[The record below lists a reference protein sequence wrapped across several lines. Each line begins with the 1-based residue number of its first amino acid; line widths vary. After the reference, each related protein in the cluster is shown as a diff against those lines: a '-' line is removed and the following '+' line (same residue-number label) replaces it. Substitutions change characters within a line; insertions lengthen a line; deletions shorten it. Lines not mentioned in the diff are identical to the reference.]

1 MGCWPE
7 AKLEEN
13 TMISKILVNA
23 KTILLAGF
31 TTLALSQTALAQTYT
46 MKLSN
51 LYPEN
56 HPMCIQTHNFAKFVD
71 EGTNGDIK
79 IDVFCNNQLGNEREA
94 SEAVRRGSIEMVMS
108 GGGGIGRFIQELY
121 MLELP
126 FLYPET
132 RDINVVTWALIDDIN
147 SLANERGYEM
157 LGFGYEGPRSINSV
171 ESFNTLEGM
180 KNYKLRIPEA
190 PLYVGM
196 AKALGGIPTPT
207 AFSEAYTSLQTGV
220 ADGMESGP
228 STTYNNKF
236 FEVAPY
242 YVMTRHIVNPCYLAI
257 NLDLFNSL
265 PEEHQKVMRDAGKR
279 ATDIMLEDVLASNED
294 VLTKM
299 KNEGLTVVEL
309 APGEAEKF
317 RDTLK
322 PFSEEYAQSVGP
334 EAVNLLQRVRE
345 VLSKQ

>member
-1 MGCWPE
+1 
-7 AKLEEN
+7 
-13 TMISKILVNA
+13 MISKILKTA
-23 KTILLAGF
+23 KSVLMASIA
-31 TTLALSQTALAQTYT
+31 TLALSQAASAQTYT

-56 HPMCIQTHNFAKFVD
+56 HPMCIQTHNFSKFVA
-71 EGTNGDIK
+71 EGTNGDVK
-79 IDVFCNNQLGNEREA
+79 IEVFCNNQLGNEREA

-132 RDINVVTWALIDDIN
+132 RDINMVTWALIDDIN
-147 SLANERGYEM
+147 ELANERGYEM

-171 ESFNTLEGM
+171 QSFNTLEEL

-196 AKALGGIPTPT
+196 AKALGAVPTPT

-236 FEVAPY
+236 FEVSPY

-294 VLTKM
+294 VLSKM
-299 KNEGLTVVEL
+299 KNEE
-309 APGEAEKF
+309 
-317 RDTLK
+317 
-322 PFSEEYAQSVGP
+322 
-334 EAVNLLQRVRE
+334 
-345 VLSKQ
+345 

>member
-1 MGCWPE
+1 METRP
-7 AKLEEN
+7 
-13 TMISKILVNA
+13 
-23 KTILLAGF
+23 LLLRAGAIAAAG
-31 TTLALSQTALAQTYT
+31 ALSLMLAPFAGTATAQSFT

-56 HPMCIQTHNFAKFVD
+56 HPMCVETHNFAKFVD
-71 EGTNGDIK
+71 EGTKGDVK
-79 IDVFCNNQLGNEREA
+79 IEVYCNNQLGNEREA

-108 GGGGIGRFIQELY
+108 GGGGIGRFIPELY

-147 SLANERGYEM
+147 ALANDKGYQM

-171 ESFNTLEGM
+171 KSFDTLAGLQ
-180 KNYKLRIPEA
+180 NYKLRIPEA

-196 AKALGGIPTPT
+196 AKALGAIPTPT

-228 STTYNNKF
+228 ATTYNNKI

-242 YVMTRHIVNPCYLAI
+242 FVMTRHIVNPCYLAI
-257 NLDLFNSL
+257 NLDLFKSL
-265 PEEHQKVMRDAGKR
+265 PPEYQQVMKDAGKK
-279 ATDIMLEDVLASNED
+279 ATDIMLEDVLKSND
-294 VLTKM
+294 DLVAKM
-299 KNEGLTVVEL
+299 QDEGLTVVEL

-317 RDTLK
+317 RDTLG
-322 PFSEEYAQSVGP
+322 PFSEEYAKSVGDKA
-334 EAVNLLQRVRE
+334 EALLKRIHDVMP
-345 VLSKQ
+345 KK

>member
-1 MGCWPE
+1 
-7 AKLEEN
+7 
-13 TMISKILVNA
+13 
-23 KTILLAGF
+23 
-31 TTLALSQTALAQTYT
+31 
-46 MKLSN
+46 
-51 LYPEN
+51 
-56 HPMCIQTHNFAKFVD
+56 MCIQTHNFAKFVD
-71 EGTNGDIK
+71 EGTKGDVK
-79 IDVFCNNQLGNEREA
+79 IEVYCNNQLGNEREA

-132 RDINVVTWALIDDIN
+132 RDINTVTWALIDDIN
-147 SLANERGYEM
+147 ALANDKGYEF

-171 ESFNTLEGM
+171 ESFDTLDGL

-196 AKALGGIPTPT
+196 AKALGAIPTPT

-228 STTYNNKF
+228 ATTYNNKF
-236 FEVAPY
+236 YEVAPY

-265 PEEHQKVMRDAGKR
+265 PEEYQQVMKDAGKR
-279 ATDIMLEDVLASNED
+279 ATDMMLEDVLASNDD
-294 VLTKM
+294 VIAKM
-299 KNEGLTVVEL
+299 KDEGLTIVEL
-309 APGEAEKF
+309 APGEADKF
-317 RDTLK
+317 RATLQ
-322 PFSEEYAQSVGP
+322 PFSEEYAESVGP
-334 EAVNLLQRVRE
+334 KAVELLGRIHE
-345 VLSKQ
+345 VLDKK